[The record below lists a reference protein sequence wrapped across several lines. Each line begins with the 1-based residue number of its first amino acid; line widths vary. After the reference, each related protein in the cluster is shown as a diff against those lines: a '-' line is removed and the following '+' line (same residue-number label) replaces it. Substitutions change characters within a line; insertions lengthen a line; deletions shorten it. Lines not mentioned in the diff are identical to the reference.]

1 MFFRSVRAHRGESWR
16 RLPGDWL
23 IENAKDSLTHAV
35 TIGRPRHE
43 VWPWLVQMGAGRAG
57 WYSYDL
63 VDNGGHP
70 SAKQILPELQQVRA
84 GDIFPAMPGVKDGFV
99 VLQLERERFLVLGWL
114 AADGRPMT
122 TWAFVLEQTEE
133 GHTRLIV
140 RVRAAGGYR
149 PPFGL
154 PRWTTRTLVPAGHF
168 IMQRKQL
175 LGIAKRV
182 ERSPQL
188 VGERHPLHRRLSP
201 LLLE

>member
-1 MFFRSVRAHRGESWR
+1 M
-16 RLPGDWL
+16 
-23 IENAKDSLTHAV
+23 
-35 TIGRPRHE
+35 PR
-43 VWPWLVQMGAGRAG
+43 
-57 WYSYDL
+57 
-63 VDNGGHP
+63 
-70 SAKQILPELQQVRA
+70 
-84 GDIFPAMPGVKDGFV
+84 VKDGFV

-114 AADGRPMT
+114 SPDGSLIV
-122 TWAFVLEQTEE
+122 TWAFVLEEAEE

-140 RVRAAGGYR
+140 RARAAQGYR

-154 PRWTTRTLVPAGHF
+154 PHWATRTLVPVGHF

-182 ERSPQL
+182 ERSSQL